1 MKTTM
6 PASLAAL
13 LRHPRA
19 RWAGLAA
26 LAGGLGFVVVGDTPA
41 TGGDM
46 AASEVAWSVAPP
58 GAPDVAAAQSIFAAS
73 AVWASQPAPVVSAD
87 APPPAPPRLLGIVQV
102 GTAGGART
110 ALGVFQLPDGRRER
124 ASVGVTLADGSRVD
138 ALADT
143 RAVVVMSD
151 GRRVELKLLDVPQA
165 PAVP

>member
-58 GAPDVAAAQSIFAAS
+58 GAPDLAAAQSIFAAS

-87 APPPAPPRLLGIVQV
+87 APPPPPAPRGSL
-102 GTAGGART
+102 ASSKSA
-110 ALGVFQLPDGRRER
+110 RRE
-124 ASVGVTLADGSRVD
+124 
-138 ALADT
+138 
-143 RAVVVMSD
+143 
-151 GRRVELKLLDVPQA
+151 A
-165 PAVP
+165 PARRWASSSSPTAVASALPWA